1 MSNESE
7 GQPVLAQED
16 GCAILLG
23 EDNRTV
29 ARVIGKILE
38 REGHRVHAVS
48 TGPTALE
55 ALFGRPFDLAL
66 LSANLPEM
74 DVMEVT
80 NLYRFGSVG
89 RQRIPIL
96 GLIGEVSA
104 KKLSAWLEAGL
115 DGCIGKPIEPIE
127 LLEAVNAY
135 LGREAMPQA
144 RAKRSAPPDP
154 GQGAAIDM
162 RVLRDLE
169 KLGGEDFV
177 ESVVAQFIADASR
190 LLPELS
196 TCPEAE
202 DTSLFR
208 DHIHALRSCA
218 GNVGAVALYKLCLAS
233 QTLAPHELVGD
244 GGSYVAR
251 LKSEF
256 ERAVSALGEREW
268 RDAAVFARAG

>member
-1 MSNESE
+1 MSPKDFVRAPE
-7 GQPVLAQED
+7 G

-38 REGHRVHAVS
+38 KEGHRVHAVAA
-48 TGPTALE
+48 GPTALE
-55 ALFGRPFDLAL
+55 ALFERPFDLAL

-74 DVMEVT
+74 DAMEVT

-104 KKLSAWLEAGL
+104 QNSLGLAQGRTRRLYRQADRADRAPRSGQRLSRRG
-115 DGCIGKPIEPIE
+115 
-127 LLEAVNAY
+127 
-135 LGREAMPQA
+135 AMPQPLA
-144 RAKRSAPPDP
+144 RTHRPWTPV
-154 GQGAAIDM
+154 QGAAIDM

-177 ESVVAQFIADASR
+177 ENVVAQFIADASR

-196 TCPEAE
+196 N
-202 DTSLFR
+202 
-208 DHIHALRSCA
+208 LRRSRRHEP
-218 GNVGAVALYKLCLAS
+218 LPRSYPCLA
-233 QTLAPHELVGD
+233 QLRRQCR
-244 GGSYVAR
+244 GGG
-251 LKSEF
+251 
-256 ERAVSALGEREW
+256 AL
-268 RDAAVFARAG
+268 